1 MRIAAGVG
9 RNKKVLEASKS
20 MNFEV
25 FFTESE
31 EELVELLIKGY
42 YDAAIRGSLSASKII
57 TKFREKYTNRISR
70 ASFFDLNGHK
80 FFLAPV
86 GIDEGDSLDQ
96 KLHIAEAGS
105 EFLKCM
111 GMKPK
116 IAVLSGGRAQDAGRS
131 KKIDASLAEGELLTS
146 ILSDKY
152 YEVVV
157 KHYYILIEA
166 AVEDGANL
174 IIPPDGISGNLIF
187 RTLAFLGGGKSN
199 GAVTF
204 GINEIFIDTSRSQD
218 VEGYK
223 RALELAHYLAESRKV
238 STINQK
244 G

>member
-31 EELVELLIKGY
+31 EELVELLINGY

-57 TKFREKYTNRISR
+57 TNLRHRYTDKISR
-70 ASFFDLNGHK
+70 ASFFDLDGHK

-86 GIDEGDSLDQ
+86 GIDEGDSVDQ
-96 KLHIAEAGS
+96 KLQIADAGT
-105 EFLKCM
+105 EFLKTI

-116 IAVLSGGRAQDAGRS
+116 IGVLSGGRVQDEGRS
-131 KKIDASLAEGELLTS
+131 KKIDASLAEGKLLTS
-146 ILSDKY
+146 ILTDKY
-152 YEVVV
+152 SEDTV
-157 KHYYILIEA
+157 KHYYILIED
-166 AVEDGANL
+166 AVRDGANF

-187 RTLAFLGGGKSN
+187 RTLAFLGCGKSN
-199 GAVTF
+199 GAVTL

-218 VEGYK
+218 VDGYK
-223 RALELAHYLAESRKV
+223 RALEFAHYLAESRVKHE
-238 STINQK
+238 INK
-244 G
+244 